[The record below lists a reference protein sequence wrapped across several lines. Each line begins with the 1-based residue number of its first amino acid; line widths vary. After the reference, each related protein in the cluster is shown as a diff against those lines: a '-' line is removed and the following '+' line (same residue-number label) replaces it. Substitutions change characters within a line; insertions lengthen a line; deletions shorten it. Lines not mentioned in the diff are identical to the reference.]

1 VPGTRREVDYKSKR
15 RTAMNPKRILLGVI
29 LFSLSVGSHLYAA
42 TCTNASLKGVYVISN
57 SGFQEV
63 TRDISP
69 AGFVPFD
76 LLGEEM
82 FDGKGNLSSGSVS
95 VSTTIPNG
103 GPEHF
108 TYTGTYTVN
117 PDCTGTLSIVVT
129 ESGLPLHFDLVVAG
143 AGELLTINT
152 DPGAF
157 ISVYS
162 ARRIA

>member
-1 VPGTRREVDYKSKR
+1 
-15 RTAMNPKRILLGVI
+15 MNPKRILLAAT
-29 LFSLSVGSHLYAA
+29 LFSLGAVPCVHGN
-42 TCTNASLKGVYVISN
+42 TCSNASLKGSYVISS

-76 LLGEEM
+76 ILGTEV
-82 FDGKGNLSSGSVS
+82 FDGKGKLSSGSVS
-95 VSTTIPNG
+95 VSTTTPNS

-108 TYTGTYTVN
+108 TYTGEYTVN
-117 PDCTGTLSIVVT
+117 ADCRGTLSIVIT
-129 ESGLPLHFDLVVAG
+129 ESGLPLHFDLVLAG
-143 AGELLTINT
+143 ANELLTINT

-162 ARRIA
+162 ARKIDASTE

>member
-1 VPGTRREVDYKSKR
+1 
-15 RTAMNPKRILLGVI
+15 MNAKRILLALTV
-29 LFSLSVGSHLYAA
+29 FSLSVGPHLHAA

-57 SGFQEV
+57 SGFAEV

-76 LLGEEM
+76 LLGTEV
-82 FDGKGNLSSGSVS
+82 FDGKGNLSAGSVS
-95 VSTTIPNG
+95 VSTTTPNS

-117 PDCTGTLSIVVT
+117 ADCRGTLGIVVT
-129 ESGLPLHFDLVVAG
+129 ETGLPLHFDLVVVG
-143 AGELLTINT
+143 ANKLLTINT

-162 ARRIA
+162 ARRIDGQD